1 MKDYEELLTLGEY
14 LTDEERHD
22 LYRFLLSSKLH
33 EYSELFSELS
43 KIGTV
48 TEQIANCEIRF
59 ELSKGRISNYVRKI
73 GAENF
78 ESGYRSIRIWSPLHF
93 PKSRT
98 AKYFAQCEVDVIRNF
113 PLPGANIQEERSY
126 SFNTYPYY
134 ELSYYSNG
142 KGRIRGLINK
152 LKTDDSELLRKL
164 SA

>member
-43 KIGTV
+43 KLGIV

-59 ELSKGRISNYVRKI
+59 ELSNGRISNYVRKI
-73 GAENF
+73 GAKNF
-78 ESGYRSIRIWSPLHF
+78 ESGYRNIRIWSPLHF

-98 AKYFAQCEVDVIRNF
+98 AKYFAQCEVDAIRNF
-113 PLPGANIQEERSY
+113 PLPGLNKQTNFDFGINH
-126 SFNTYPYY
+126 FPYY
-134 ELSYYSNG
+134 DLNYYSNG
-142 KGRIRGLINK
+142 RGKVRGFLAKMKSN
-152 LKTDDSELLRKL
+152 
-164 SA
+164 

>member
-1 MKDYEELLTLGEY
+1 MSPEDYEELLTLGEY

-98 AKYFAQCEVDVIRNF
+98 AKYFAQCEVDAIRNF
-113 PLPGANIQEERSY
+113 PLPGLNKQTHFDFGINH
-126 SFNTYPYY
+126 FPYY
-134 ELSYYSNG
+134 DLNYYSNG
-142 KGRIRGLINK
+142 RGRVRGLLAK
-152 LKTDDSELLRKL
+152 LKSN
-164 SA
+164 

>member
-1 MKDYEELLTLGEY
+1 MKDYQELLTLGEY

-98 AKYFAQCEVDVIRNF
+98 AKYFAQCEVDAIRNF
-113 PLPGANIQEERSY
+113 PLPGINKQTHFDFGINH
-126 SFNTYPYY
+126 FPYY
-134 ELSYYSNG
+134 DLNYYSNG
-142 KGRIRGLINK
+142 RGRIRGFLAKIKSN
-152 LKTDDSELLRKL
+152 
-164 SA
+164 

>member
-1 MKDYEELLTLGEY
+1 MKDYQELLTLGEY

-43 KIGTV
+43 KFGTV

-98 AKYFAQCEVDVIRNF
+98 AKYFAQCEVDAIRNF
-113 PLPGANIQEERSY
+113 PLPGLNKQTHFDFGINH
-126 SFNTYPYY
+126 FPYY
-134 ELSYYSNG
+134 DLNYYSNG
-142 KGRIRGLINK
+142 RGRIRGFLAKIKSN
-152 LKTDDSELLRKL
+152 
-164 SA
+164 

>member
-43 KIGTV
+43 KLGIV

-59 ELSKGRISNYVRKI
+59 ELSNGRISNYVRKI

-78 ESGYRSIRIWSPLHF
+78 ESGHRNIRIWSTLHF

-98 AKYFAQCEVDVIRNF
+98 AKYFAQCEVDAIRNF
-113 PLPGANIQEERSY
+113 PLPGLNKQTHFDFGINH
-126 SFNTYPYY
+126 FPYY
-134 ELSYYSNG
+134 DLNYYSNG
-142 KGRIRGLINK
+142 RGRVRGFVAK
-152 LKTDDSELLRKL
+152 LKSN
-164 SA
+164 